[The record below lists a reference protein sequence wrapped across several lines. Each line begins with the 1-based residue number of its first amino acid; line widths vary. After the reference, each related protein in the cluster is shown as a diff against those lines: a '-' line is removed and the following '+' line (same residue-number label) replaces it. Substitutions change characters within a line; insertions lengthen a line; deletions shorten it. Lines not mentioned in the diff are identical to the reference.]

1 MRTQNN
7 YILDYRVVIKPDK
20 RLNSNKLCFIALCPT
35 IGVADDGET
44 VQEALEN
51 IRKTIVFHLKC
62 LQEENKEIPVD
73 KPGEELVTNSQV
85 KLSFTSPPAFC

>member
-51 IRKTIVFHLKC
+51 IRKAIVFHLKC
-62 LQEENKEIPVD
+62 LQEEKKEIPVD
-73 KPGEELVTNSQV
+73 TLM
-85 KLSFTSPPAFC
+85 SPSITLLINR